1 MKNRPIR
8 ERILS
13 SVNCVFCYSAFQCDG
28 MFFYRFERVTSAV
41 LIIFYIN
48 LYIILY
54 LFISSMWLIHMCVYS
69 SKRNNKKKHISSSL
83 IHHLYPHITKTTEEK
98 KSNIFYSVCA
108 HQRRQQQSI
117 FTKWRKSERE
127 KKKYRKIFV
136 VVTAFYLILR
146 KWLFCVCVSNIPH
159 SEFSHTHSLYV
170 QYVRFW
176 LHNWNEMYEI
186 YVREM
191 RNERTNEKKSTKL
204 QCVVDIIRINKV
216 A

>member
-1 MKNRPIR
+1 
-8 ERILS
+8 
-13 SVNCVFCYSAFQCDG
+13 

-69 SKRNNKKKHISSSL
+69 SKRNNKKKTHKLWLNTSSL
-83 IHHLYPHITKTTEEK
+83 STYNENNRGK

-191 RNERTNEKKSTKL
+191 RNERTKKNQQNFNVSS
-204 QCVVDIIRINKV
+204 I
-216 A
+216 